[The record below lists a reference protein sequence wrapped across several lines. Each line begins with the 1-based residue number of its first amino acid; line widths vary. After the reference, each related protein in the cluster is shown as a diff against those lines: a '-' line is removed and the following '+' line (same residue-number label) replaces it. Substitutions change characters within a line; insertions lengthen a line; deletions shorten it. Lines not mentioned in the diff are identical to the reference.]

1 VVPVGVVAESEG
13 TRFAVDLESDEIAV
27 GGMISCEG
35 AFEAKFGGIVGCEGD
50 DTTWAGE
57 RECPD

>member
-1 VVPVGVVAESEG
+1 MPVGVVAESEG
-13 TRFAVDLESDEIAV
+13 TRFAVDLKSDKIAV
-27 GGMISCEG
+27 GCMISCEG
-35 AFEAKFGGIVGCEGD
+35 AFEAKFGGIIGCEGD